1 MFRELSHWFRLLI
14 ARITG
19 AKTPA
24 VNGHAPNS
32 LSCFANRLL
41 RQRRAPVWK
50 VMRFPSSAGDDHR
63 SPPELAEHRDPGD
76 RDPPKFT
83 PAVRQIASAWP
94 TLPPHI
100 QDAILTLIDAARLPR
115 DGDQP

>member
-1 MFRELSHWFRLLI
+1 MFRKLSRWFRLLI
-14 ARITG
+14 ARIIG

-32 LSCFANRLL
+32 LSCFANSLL
-41 RQRRAPVWK
+41 RQRRVPVWK
-50 VMRFPSSAGDDHR
+50 VIRFPSSAGDDRR
-63 SPPELAEHRDPGD
+63 SHSELPEHGDPDPPE
-76 RDPPKFT
+76 FT
-83 PAVRQIASAWP
+83 PAVRQIATAWP